1 MKISVIGGGT
11 MGMTYARNIAKIRHV
26 RAAGICD
33 VNRERAERAAQVCGT
48 NAYTDADELL
58 SSERPDLVC
67 VCLPT
72 PLHKEFVGK
81 LAGQGVH
88 VICEKPIALDLDEAD
103 QMIEV
108 CAQHGVRLFIGHV
121 VRFFPAYRD
130 AAERVKAGAIGSA
143 GIAHFKRFG
152 AYPEGEGD
160 WYRDRAK
167 SGGVIMDLMIHDI
180 DFARTVFGE
189 AESVY
194 ANVSRTSHPDMEY
207 AQVTLRFSGGR
218 MAILEGLWG
227 YPGAF
232 TTAFE
237 IAGRQGVIRFDSS
250 QAYSRMTKVH
260 GGEKGRAEPVQVPRS
275 TTLHDPYHDELLHF
289 IDCIRSG
296 KEPLVGVRD
305 AYEALKIA
313 LAAEQSVR
321 TKQPIGLED
330 LR

>member
-1 MKISVIGGGT
+1 MKIAVIGGGT

-88 VICEKPIALDLDEAD
+88 VICEKPIALDLDEAG

-108 CAQHGVRLFIGHV
+108 CARHGVHLFIGHV

-130 AAERVKAGAIGSA
+130 AAEKVKAGAIGNP

-152 AYPEGEGD
+152 AFPEGEGG

-180 DFARTVFGE
+180 DFARAVFGE

-194 ANVSRTSHPDMEY
+194 ANVSGTSDPDMEY
-207 AQVTLRFSGGR
+207 AQVTLRFDGGR
-218 MAILEGLWG
+218 MAVLEALWG

-232 TTAFE
+232 TTGFE
-237 IAGRQGVIRFDSS
+237 IAGRHGVIRFDSNLTN
-250 QAYSRMTKVH
+250 SRMTKVH
-260 GGEKGRAEPVQVPRS
+260 GSANGRTEPVQVPGS
-275 TTLHDPYHDELLHF
+275 SMLHDPYYDELLHF

-296 KEPLVGVRD
+296 KQPLVGVRD
-305 AYEALKIA
+305 AYEAVKIA
-313 LAAEQSVR
+313 LAAERSTR
-321 TKQPIGLED
+321 TKQPVRLGD
-330 LR
+330 LP